1 MDAARWSQS
10 QEMTSSSTPIPNQT
24 STASLNPNGTQ
35 NQPTL
40 SNPRPQLVERRS
52 RPHQRGDQPLN
63 CPRCNSTNTKFC
75 YYNNYSLTQPR
86 YFCKA
91 CRRYWTEGGSLRNVP
106 VGGGSRKNKKP
117 SSSSSSFSHP
127 GSSSNPTNKLP
138 SGLNLG
144 FNTFPNLESNTNV
157 TATSTSNTNS
167 SSVFGSYAPMS
178 VPEFGTGF
186 GLQDLRPAILGFP
199 LDGSGAVGGG
209 SVYGNMHQVH
219 DSGRMLFPFEDLKP
233 MGGSTGE
240 GDQFDQNRG
249 QSGDANQPHQQG
261 FWNSMMGGGGGS
273 SGTGGGTGGNG
284 SW

>member
-1 MDAARWSQS
+1 
-10 QEMTSSSTPIPNQT
+10 MTSSSTPIPIQISTT
-24 STASLNPNGTQ
+24 SLTPNATSNPGTL
-35 NQPTL
+35 P
-40 SNPRPQLVERRS
+40 NPRPQLVERRS

-117 SSSSSSFSHP
+117 SSSSSSFSHL
-127 GSSSNPTNKLP
+127 GSSSNTTSKLP

-144 FNTFPNLESNTNV
+144 FNTFPSLESNSNV
-157 TATSTSNTNS
+157 TAASTSTTCSNTNPS
-167 SSVFGSYAPMS
+167 GVFGSFAPMS

-199 LDGSGAVGGG
+199 LDGSGTVGGG
-209 SVYGNMHQVH
+209 VGATGVGGVFGSMHQVQ
-219 DSGRMLFPFEDLKP
+219 DTGRILFPFEDLKP
-233 MGGSTGE
+233 MGASTG
-240 GDQFDQNRG
+240 GSDQFEQNRG
-249 QSGDANQPHQQG
+249 QSGDANQPHPG
-261 FWNSMMGGGGGS
+261 FWNSMMDGGS
-273 SGTGGGTGGNG
+273 GSGTGAGTGGTG